1 MQLWSITE
9 DTPLVINHV
18 VASYILLHLMSLSF
32 VQYHSFFTTISKDN
46 RLVGMELQ
54 RQTKEIVSASLQNS
68 LLQFIADCRRAF

>member
-18 VASYILLHLMSLSF
+18 VASYILLDLMSLSF

-54 RQTKEIVSASLQNS
+54 RQIVSASLQNS